1 MGKFLVFTIGKL
13 FSTPRR
19 KAGMLSFFSGTC
31 LDQQI
36 VLWNKSSSEFL
47 WYPARL
53 SAVNAAMTVYINRG
67 SHPKSVLLDVQR
79 GVPKLCSLHV
89 NVSSA
94 TGICSASE
102 HPSRV
107 STPSRTVPGSL
118 ARWLGCQVPWSS
130 LAAPGQALAPLN
142 WPPVW
147 LIPKPLKY
155 PSSSS
160 FEKSNEFLACASD
173 QACARYAPKL
183 IC

>member
-31 LDQQI
+31 LDQQT

-53 SAVNAAMTVYINRG
+53 WAVNAAMTVYINRG

-89 NVSSA
+89 NMSSA

-102 HPSRV
+102 HPSRAV
-107 STPSRTVPGSL
+107 TGSL

-142 WPPVW
+142 WPPCGWSQSHSSILPV
-147 LIPKPLKY
+147 PVLKKAMSFWHV
-155 PSSSS
+155 PVTKHVLDMLPNWSVSS
-160 FEKSNEFLACASD
+160 
-173 QACARYAPKL
+173 
-183 IC
+183 